1 MIVHAGRDPYYND
14 QIQIESLQ
22 WSCDSL
28 MPDRPPKNRS
38 TDQNR
43 DSSTGT
49 HKSAPHMGPYSS
61 TSINIMPTSFS
72 PNSMGDVAG
81 KPGDEV
87 TDDQG
92 EHSSR
97 HFDHGVDHDGTR
109 IHVSVWKPSAPS
121 ELNVLPPILIIHDV
135 AEDSSYYEEAAAF
148 LAHRGFCVYGMD
160 LRGHGQSGK
169 LMGHVN
175 KFSDLVH
182 DTLQIASWLRYQ
194 HKGVAPILIGQ
205 GIGAIVA
212 LDFQKSHSRYCVA
225 LVLSAPTLVLHHAVP
240 SWKRVLIRSFGE
252 ISPTRRIPMSLM
264 PRLHHFDESARAAAS
279 RFVTTIVAV
288 SRTRMSLGFAKTLL
302 NAIDRLPKRLDRI
315 NCPTLALIPQSS
327 DVINPAATAALLNA
341 LKSPLLEVVMLK
353 HGRHNLL
360 TESYSE
366 RIALLEKLANWL
378 MTSIPAKSAEAAMPA
393 PPKTI
398 ENMTTA

>member
-1 MIVHAGRDPYYND
+1 M
-14 QIQIESLQ
+14 S
-22 WSCDSL
+22 
-28 MPDRPPKNRS
+28 DRPPKNKS
-38 TDQNR
+38 KDQRR

-49 HKSAPHMGPYSS
+49 HKSAPNMPTYSS
-61 TSINIMPTSFS
+61 TSINIMPTFFS
-72 PNSMGDVAG
+72 PNGMGDVAG

-87 TDDQG
+87 SDDQG

-109 IHVSVWKPSAPS
+109 IHVSVWKPVATAEP
-121 ELNVLPPILIIHDV
+121 NVLPPILIIHDV

-175 KFSDLVH
+175 RFSDLVQ

-212 LDFQKSHSRYCVA
+212 LDFQKSHARYCEA
-225 LVLSAPTLVLHHAVP
+225 LVLSAPTLILHHAVP

-315 NCPTLALIPQSS
+315 NCRTLALIPQSS
-327 DVINPAATAALLNA
+327 DVINPEATANLLNA
-341 LKSPLLEVVMLK
+341 LKSPILEVIMLK

-378 MTSIPAKSAEAAMPA
+378 MTPISERAAEATAKT
-393 PPKTI
+393 PPKPLEDLTL
-398 ENMTTA
+398 A